1 MSFFFNRSLD
11 LDERSDQ
18 TRALIS
24 AFIGWCSVFL
34 LIDKK
39 FKFKSVSKAVGND
52 IKNRIISMMH
62 GFLTFSAALYVV
74 TCKIIILLIIIV
86 YQTHLAGPNTPEIIM
101 IVIGSMSYFLYDL
114 LACIYYDLSDT
125 GLLLHHSTAILG
137 YANVLVLKLGATL
150 SICNY
155 YIYI

>member
-86 YQTHLAGPNTPEIIM
+86 Y
-101 IVIGSMSYFLYDL
+101 
-114 LACIYYDLSDT
+114 
-125 GLLLHHSTAILG
+125 
-137 YANVLVLKLGATL
+137 
-150 SICNY
+150 
-155 YIYI
+155 